1 MVENRNEN
9 TENGRALIVGLG
21 KSGIAAAEALKRL
34 KADISVFDSHYSDAK
49 ASWAQKNKWHCS
61 FGERPD
67 SVENFDMV
75 VLSPGVPVDTDFV
88 REAERAG
95 AEITG
100 ELELAYRFGKGK
112 YIAITGTNGKT
123 TTTTLVGEIFKNAG
137 KKTEVVG
144 NIGVAVMSKALDSDD
159 DTYMVAECSSFQ
171 LETTRNFRPL
181 VSALLNVTPDHLDRH
196 KTMENYTLAKA
207 KIFANQGENEY
218 FIYNADDEICA
229 GVVSLCRAVPVP
241 FSRRKELKFGAF
253 VKDGSIVVADGNSV
267 VEICG
272 VKELLIPGPHNLE
285 NALAAAAMAYFAGIG
300 AESIARTLRTF
311 RGVAHRIERCG
322 EKNGVFFV
330 NDSKGTNPDAAVK
343 AVLSFKNIILI
354 AGGYDKGAEYGELTG
369 NFDGHVK
376 ELVLMG
382 DTAPKIR
389 EAAEKAG
396 FSKIHTVSD
405 MQQAVRVAFAL
416 AAPGDTV
423 LLSPACA
430 SWDRY
435 AHFEDRG
442 DDFKK
447 CVREL

>member
-21 KSGIAAAEALKRL
+21 KSGIAVAEALKRL

-322 EKNGVFFV
+322 GKKRRFF
-330 NDSKGTNPDAAVK
+330 
-343 AVLSFKNIILI
+343 
-354 AGGYDKGAEYGELTG
+354 
-369 NFDGHVK
+369 
-376 ELVLMG
+376 
-382 DTAPKIR
+382 R
-389 EAAEKAG
+389 
-396 FSKIHTVSD
+396 
-405 MQQAVRVAFAL
+405 Q
-416 AAPGDTV
+416 
-423 LLSPACA
+423 
-430 SWDRY
+430 
-435 AHFEDRG
+435 
-442 DDFKK
+442 
-447 CVREL
+447 